1 MGHEVGMMRRWWT
14 AAAAIGLGSALLLS
28 GCRPPDPE
36 QELGSC
42 VDKAMAGVRL
52 DNLKERDVRR
62 KLLKLQARAQCEEE
76 LQR

>member
-1 MGHEVGMMRRWWT
+1 MGHEVGMRRWWA
-14 AAAAIGLGSALLLS
+14 AAAAIGLGGALLLS

-36 QELGSC
+36 QELGAC

-62 KLLKLQARAQCEEE
+62 KLLKLQARAQCQEE